1 MESPHVSIC
10 SSELR
15 QIQHSL
21 IRPQNVL
28 ATQQVL
34 YTALHRARDTMIITD
49 ETLRIQ
55 YTNKATERML
65 GMKIVSTITNSVSC
79 TLFIVLLFHLG

>member
-65 GMKIVSTITNSVSC
+65 GMKIVSKIILYIEPFV
-79 TLFIVLLFHLG
+79 ILLLQ

>member
-65 GMKIVSTITNSVSC
+65 GMKIVSNIFKSC
-79 TLFIVLLFHLG
+79 LLTYIHMILLQ